1 MADQLPKERY
11 TTSSETR
18 NPLHRTQTNS
28 HNPSWSKDIKFLLL
42 QDGYSVV
49 VTKGTPG
56 EFSYVH
62 TVTIDENMGI
72 LAWTILSERL
82 SNSGVELWH
91 RGNNNTVC
99 KIR

>member
-1 MADQLPKERY
+1 MADQLPKEKY

-18 NPLHRTQTNS
+18 NPLHRTTGDAFMS
-28 HNPSWSKDIKFLLL
+28 HKHNIKFLLL

-49 VTKGTPG
+49 VAKGTPD

-82 SNSGVELWH
+82 PDSGVELWH
-91 RGNNNTVC
+91 RGNNHVC
-99 KIR
+99 TKIR